1 MNDVG
6 SSPQSNNKQN
16 SLVHDTSLSPH
27 NEANKLSDRSIDKG
41 YIAGPGTL
49 ATRAK
54 PLPKIN
60 NPQAEN
66 RLKALMD
73 LLGKKNPVLRHKNVS
88 SAKNYKDI
96 QEIKSLKSG
105 KQNIFLPPLTPTAF
119 PKNSLGDIRKNM
131 QKSPSGKV
139 LIKIKAEDRENQ
151 PPITKLVVKRS
162 EPVRSELPEVILERD
177 SSAPVEHVE
186 KKKRVVFQNIP
197 QNNNEERT
205 SIEQG
210 EKIIKRKNKF
220 TKFLEI
226 PHPEID
232 FDSRIHRVSIDDA
245 LERLNQLTNQSNN
258 ARKDLLKVQENALAI
273 RLRYERSH
281 KSLDKIN
288 SERDL
293 RKH

>member
-1 MNDVG
+1 MKVHSNLLYFNPSKPEIYKPKSNKPQERRSKPFSMNDVG

-162 EPVRSELPEVILERD
+162 EPARSELPEVILERD

-197 QNNNEERT
+197 QNN
-205 SIEQG
+205 
-210 EKIIKRKNKF
+210 
-220 TKFLEI
+220 
-226 PHPEID
+226 
-232 FDSRIHRVSIDDA
+232 SRF
-245 LERLNQLTNQSNN
+245 
-258 ARKDLLKVQENALAI
+258 
-273 RLRYERSH
+273 Y
-281 KSLDKIN
+281 
-288 SERDL
+288 
-293 RKH
+293 